1 MKNSE
6 MVGEIINYIDNKF
19 PEINGAFWVT
29 EWVSRK
35 LINDFW
41 YDNVKNLDIALEIKE
56 ENKMRKYLFTIDW
69 KTIIWCA
76 NSF

>member
-19 PEINGAFWVT
+19 AEINGAFWVS
-29 EWVSRK
+29 EWLAREIIS
-35 LINDFW
+35 NFW
-41 YDNVKNLDIALEIKE
+41 YENFNKLDIVLKIKE
-56 ENKMRKYLFTIDW
+56 GDNMRKYLFTIDW

-76 NSF
+76 NSL